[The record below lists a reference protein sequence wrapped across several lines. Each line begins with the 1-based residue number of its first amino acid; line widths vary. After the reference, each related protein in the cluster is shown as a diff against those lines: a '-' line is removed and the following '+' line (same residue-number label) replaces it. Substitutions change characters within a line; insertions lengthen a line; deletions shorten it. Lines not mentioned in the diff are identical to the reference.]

1 MVFVAWQH
9 SRVTEFGGARRYT
22 FAGRFAPQPTSKKAN
37 RAYDSQSVSRPNFP
51 VIDDLGR
58 LGSRFD
64 CGNAGAGRV
73 DRRWTAW
80 RSGETR
86 AETNHPAC
94 QDETIEDIET
104 HFSGGNRRVRHGR
117 RGCSDLKASL
127 PSHCGVARGLLRQCG
142 TQLQEIRPRGV

>member
-64 CGNAGAGRV
+64 CGNAGAGRL

-86 AETNHPAC
+86 AETNHPAR
-94 QDETIEDIET
+94 QDETIGDLET
-104 HFSGGNRRVRHGR
+104 QFSAGNRRGRHGMGR
-117 RGCSDLKASL
+117 RSDLKASL
-127 PSHCGVARGLLRQCG
+127 PFHWGVAWGRVL
-142 TQLQEIRPRGV
+142 QLS